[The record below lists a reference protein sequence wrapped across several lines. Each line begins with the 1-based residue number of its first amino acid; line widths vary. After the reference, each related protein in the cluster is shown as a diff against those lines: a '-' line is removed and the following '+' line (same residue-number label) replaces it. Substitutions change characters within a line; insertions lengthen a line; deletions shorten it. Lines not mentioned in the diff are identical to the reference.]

1 MAEPVHPGSAPEVA
15 RLFLRL
21 GLTAFGG
28 PAAHVALMYDQVVRR
43 RSWLTEAEFADLLGA
58 SNLIPGPTSTE
69 LALHVGYR
77 RAGWPG
83 YLAAAVA
90 WILPAVVVSL
100 ILAVAYVAAGTLPES
115 AVILASVAPVVVAI
129 VAQAAVLLGR
139 SIMTGATAAAIGVTA
154 TIASLAGV
162 SEIAILATGAVAGLV
177 TGSIRRRPFG
187 DRLAIVLAAPFGLPT
202 MLAGVLVAG
211 AAGVGGVFLAFLKIG
226 ALLFGSGYVLVAFL
240 RSDLVLGAGWITER
254 QLLDAVAVGQV
265 TPGPVSSTATF
276 VGYLV
281 AGLPGAVAA
290 TLGIFLPGAVFV
302 ALSIPVLPRLRRSPI
317 ARAALDGVNA
327 AALGLLVAVTVGLA
341 RGALVD
347 AISILIA
354 VVAAGLLLGSR
365 LAPGWL
371 VLAAAAIGI
380 ARAAMA

>member
-1 MAEPVHPGSAPEVA
+1 
-15 RLFLRL
+15 
-21 GLTAFGG
+21 
-28 PAAHVALMYDQVVRR
+28 
-43 RSWLTEAEFADLLGA
+43 
-58 SNLIPGPTSTE
+58 
-69 LALHVGYR
+69 
-77 RAGWPG
+77 
-83 YLAAAVA
+83 VA

-281 AGLPGAVAA
+281 AGLPGAAAA